1 MDYTILGR
9 TGLTVSVAGVGTG
22 WPSRVGLSGG
32 GTEENAVRVLR
43 AALEQGVTFIDTAEA
58 YRTEEVVRRAIDGE
72 PRESV
77 VISTKISP
85 REDMDEDAVVRA
97 VDERLRLLGTDYL
110 DICHFHAV
118 IDADYDRLVERAYP
132 GLLLAREAGKV
143 RFLGITERFNAD
155 PGHEMLARALDG
167 DLWDVFMVG
176 FNVLNQSARQ
186 RVLARAAEKG
196 IGVLVMF
203 AVRLALSR
211 RDRLVEVVGELIGRG
226 ELDADLLRRMGGSP
240 DDPLGWVVNETDAAT
255 LVEVAYRLVRHEPG
269 VHVTLSGT
277 GSLEHLNENLAS
289 LQKPPLDPSVVQ
301 KLERLF
307 ARVDSV
313 TAQ

>member
-22 WPSRVGLSGG
+22 GPSRVGLSGG
-32 GTEENAVRVLR
+32 GSEENAALVVRS
-43 AALEQGVTFIDTAEA
+43 ALEQGVNFIDTAEA
-58 YRTEEVVRRAIDGE
+58 YRTEEVVRRAIEGE

-77 VISTKISP
+77 IISTKISP
-85 REDMDEDAVVRA
+85 REDMDEAAVVRA

-110 DICHFHAV
+110 DVCHFHAV
-118 IDADYDRLVERAYP
+118 THADYDRLVERAYP
-132 GLLLAREAGKV
+132 GLVRAREAGKV
-143 RFLGITERFNAD
+143 RYLGITERFNAD
-155 PGHEMLARALDG
+155 PGHAMLSRALDG

-176 FNVLNQSARQ
+176 FNVLNQSARE
-186 RVLARAAEKG
+186 RVLARAAAKG

-211 RDRLVEVVGELIGRG
+211 RKRLVEVVRELIERG
-226 ELDADLLRRMGGSP
+226 EIDVDLLSRMGGSP
-240 DDPLGWVVNETDAAT
+240 DDPLGWVVRESDAGT
-255 LVEVAYRLVRHEPG
+255 LVEAAYRLVRHESG

-277 GSLEHLNENLAS
+277 GSLEHLRENLAS
-289 LQKPPLDPSVVQ
+289 LQKPPLDPHVVE

-307 ARVDSV
+307 AGVDSV